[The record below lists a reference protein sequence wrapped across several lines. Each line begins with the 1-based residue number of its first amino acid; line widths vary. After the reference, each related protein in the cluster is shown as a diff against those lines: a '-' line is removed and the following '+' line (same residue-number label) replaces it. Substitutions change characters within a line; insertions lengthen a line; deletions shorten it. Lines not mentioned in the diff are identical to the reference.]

1 MRKMGIKIGLCALL
15 VSPFIIPFS
24 ANVSAEENIG
34 IKAAQDIVN
43 IPDPVLKS
51 YLNGLLGQPSTSDIT
66 EAQMDTITNVTI
78 SNNSLTD
85 LTGLDYA
92 HNLTLLHLSNTGVT
106 DYALVAKIPS
116 LTNLSIDGNNLTT
129 DSLPD
134 LNGLT
139 NITNLNLSPG
149 KLDNSALTK
158 FNKMP
163 NLTYLNLDSN
173 PSITDIMPLKSIPK
187 LATLFVQFCG
197 INDFRGIDSFP
208 KLLNLSAYGQNV
220 GRTVL
225 INSTIKSSSLNFD
238 EANQTLFVPF
248 TLMTQR
254 SVNFDG
260 YMFPFTTNAGS
271 AGTYFTLNNTKID
284 GSRLSIDDKGIRVSG
299 ITKDYFDSITK
310 MEYNALYNNPAGSYQ
325 TPPGFNSYSVSGGS
339 YDHYFDIDHTL
350 NITSDSTISYTE
362 QTTVTE
368 EQFLTDIHAETDD
381 GTPVTSD
388 FDSVVDLNKPGVY
401 TVTLNAENAGLKAAP
416 KQVTVTILEK
426 PVITANNSITYTK
439 DTTKTAQQFLKDISA
454 KTSDGSAV
462 TSNFDSEVDLTQ
474 VGTYE
479 VTLNAVSSDGVEA
492 DPVTVLVNVVL
503 GNEPP
508 TPPGPGPDPNP
519 DPNTPAIND
528 DNNDDLVL
536 SEDSNDTPNNQ
547 NKSSEKPALPKT
559 GDSSQTTI
567 VLIGIILTGIGVIFF
582 RKRKHS

>member
-24 ANVSAEENIG
+24 VHVSAEENIG

-51 YLNGLLGQPSTSDIT
+51 YLNSQLGQPSTSDIT

-78 SNNSLTD
+78 SNSSLTD

-149 KLDNSALTK
+149 KLDNSALSK

-173 PSITDIMPLKSIPK
+173 SSITDIMPLKSIPN

-197 INDFRGIDSFP
+197 IYDFRGIDSFP

-260 YMFPFTTNAGS
+260 YMFPFTTNTGAS
-271 AGTYFTLNNTKID
+271 GTYFTLNDTQIN
-284 GSRLSIDDKGIRVSG
+284 GSRLSIDDKGITVSG

-325 TPPGFNSYSVSGGS
+325 TPPSFNSYSVSGGS

-350 NITSDSTISYTE
+350 NITSDSRISYNE

-388 FDSVVDLNKPGVY
+388 FDSIVDLNKPGVY

-439 DTTKTAQQFLKDISA
+439 DTTKTAQQFLKDVSA

-479 VTLNAVSSDGVEA
+479 VTLNAVSADGVQA

-508 TPPGPGPDPNP
+508 TPPGPGPDPKP

-528 DNNDDLVL
+528 NNDELVL
-536 SEDSNDTPNNQ
+536 SEDSNDTPNKL
-547 NKSSEKPALPKT
+547 NKSSDNTTLPNT
-559 GDSSQTTI
+559 GDSSQTSI
-567 VLIGIILTGIGVIFF
+567 VLIGIILIGIGVIFF
-582 RKRKHS
+582 RKRKH

>member
-24 ANVSAEENIG
+24 VHVSAEENIG

-51 YLNGLLGQPSTSDIT
+51 YLNSQLGQPSTSDIT

-78 SNNSLTD
+78 SNSSLTD

-149 KLDNSALTK
+149 KLDNSALSK

-173 PSITDIMPLKSIPK
+173 SSITDIMPLKSIPN

-197 INDFRGIDSFP
+197 IYDFRGIDSFP

-260 YMFPFTTNAGS
+260 YMFPFTTNTGAS
-271 AGTYFTLNNTKID
+271 GTYFTLNDTQIN
-284 GSRLSIDDKGIRVSG
+284 GSRLSIDDKGITVSG

-325 TPPGFNSYSVSGGS
+325 TPPSFNSYSVSGGS

-350 NITSDSTISYTE
+350 NITSDSRISYNE

-388 FDSVVDLNKPGVY
+388 FDSIVDLNKPGVY

-439 DTTKTAQQFLKDISA
+439 DTTKTAQQFLKDVSA

-479 VTLNAVSSDGVEA
+479 VTLNAVSADGVQA

-508 TPPGPGPDPNP
+508 TPPGPGPDPKP

-528 DNNDDLVL
+528 NNDELVL
-536 SEDSNDTPNNQ
+536 SEDSNDTPNKL
-547 NKSSEKPALPKT
+547 NKSSDNTTLPNT
-559 GDSSQTTI
+559 GDSSQTSI
-567 VLIGIILTGIGVIFF
+567 VLIGIILIGIGVIFF
-582 RKRKHS
+582 RKRK

>member
-24 ANVSAEENIG
+24 VHVSAEENIG

-51 YLNGLLGQPSTSDIT
+51 YLNSQLGQPSTSDIT

-78 SNNSLTD
+78 SNSSLTD

-106 DYALVAKIPS
+106 DYALVANIPS

-149 KLDNSALTK
+149 KLDNSALSK

-173 PSITDIMPLKSIPK
+173 SSITDIMPLKSIPN

-197 INDFRGIDSFP
+197 IYDFRGIDSFP

-260 YMFPFTTNAGS
+260 YMFPFTTNTGAS
-271 AGTYFTLNNTKID
+271 GTYFTLNDTQIN
-284 GSRLSIDDKGIRVSG
+284 GSRLSIDDKGITVSG

-325 TPPGFNSYSVSGGS
+325 TPPSFNSYSVSGGS

-350 NITSDSTISYTE
+350 NITSDSKISYNE

-439 DTTKTAQQFLKDISA
+439 DTTKTAQQFLKDVSA

-479 VTLNAVSSDGVEA
+479 VTLNAVSADGVQA

-508 TPPGPGPDPNP
+508 TPPGPGPDPKP

-528 DNNDDLVL
+528 NNDELVL
-536 SEDSNDTPNNQ
+536 SEDSNDTPNKQ
-547 NKSSEKPALPKT
+547 NKSSDNTTLPNT
-559 GDSSQTTI
+559 GDSSQTSI
-567 VLIGIILTGIGVIFF
+567 VLIGIILIGIGVIFF
-582 RKRKHS
+582 RKRKH

>member
-24 ANVSAEENIG
+24 VHVSAEENIG

-51 YLNGLLGQPSTSDIT
+51 YLNSQLGQPSTSDIT

-78 SNNSLTD
+78 SNSSLTD

-106 DYALVAKIPS
+106 DYALVANIPS

-149 KLDNSALTK
+149 KLDNSALSK

-173 PSITDIMPLKSIPK
+173 SSITDIMPLKSIPN

-197 INDFRGIDSFP
+197 IYDFRGIDSFP

-260 YMFPFTTNAGS
+260 YMFPFTTNTGAS
-271 AGTYFTLNNTKID
+271 GTYFTLNDTQIN
-284 GSRLSIDDKGIRVSG
+284 GSRLSIDDKGITVSG

-325 TPPGFNSYSVSGGS
+325 TPPSFNSYSVSGGS

-350 NITSDSTISYTE
+350 NITSDSKISYNE

-439 DTTKTAQQFLKDISA
+439 DTTKTAQQFLKDVSA

-479 VTLNAVSSDGVEA
+479 VTLNAVSADGVQA

-508 TPPGPGPDPNP
+508 TPPGPGPDPKP

-528 DNNDDLVL
+528 NNDELVL
-536 SEDSNDTPNNQ
+536 SEDSNDTPNKQ
-547 NKSSEKPALPKT
+547 NKSSDNTTLPNT
-559 GDSSQTTI
+559 GDSSQTSI
-567 VLIGIILTGIGVIFF
+567 VLIGIILIGIGVIFF
-582 RKRKHS
+582 R